1 MTDTSF
7 TTVFS
12 IAATLIKAL
21 LFLHQEKEWKCF
33 IFCVQLFFCCF
44 LFVCFFPSS
53 AELGNGCRLKFNQ
66 DCYQTIE
73 VFLEISRFMYILQ
86 MLFIVIYKKR
96 HSIASTSL
104 SFVTDLARVLQLP
117 L

>member
-33 IFCVQLFFCCF
+33 IFCVQLFFVVFCLFAFF
-44 LFVCFFPSS
+44 L
-53 AELGNGCRLKFNQ
+53 L
-66 DCYQTIE
+66 
-73 VFLEISRFMYILQ
+73 
-86 MLFIVIYKKR
+86 
-96 HSIASTSL
+96 L
-104 SFVTDLARVLQLP
+104 SWAMVAD
-117 L
+117 